1 MKTAE
6 LLNEWLTTYERERV
20 KPRTYARYEGLIN
33 LHIAPALGQVEIN
46 ELCRRQIQEFL
57 TKKKKDGNVKQSD
70 DFHIARIFKGEIEHS
85 QHKVCTCCR

>member
-33 LHIAPALGQVEIN
+33 LHIVPVLGEVEIN

-57 TKKKKDGNVKQSD
+57 TKKGRRGRKTPERSEK
-70 DFHIARIFKGEIEHS
+70 RRL
-85 QHKVCTCCR
+85 CCRRSRRWRCRCCDRTV

>member
-6 LLNEWLTTYERERV
+6 LLTEWLTTYERERV

-33 LHIAPALGQVEIN
+33 LHIAPALGEVEIN

-57 TKKKKDGNVKQSD
+57 TKKKKDGNAITKTVKKTTKA
-70 DFHIARIFKGEIEHS
+70 IGKIIK
-85 QHKVCTCCR
+85 KK

>member
-33 LHIAPALGQVEIN
+33 LHILRVV
-46 ELCRRQIQEFL
+46 
-57 TKKKKDGNVKQSD
+57 D
-70 DFHIARIFKGEIEHS
+70 RIFN
-85 QHKVCTCCR
+85 VL

>member
-33 LHIAPALGQVEIN
+33 LHIAPALGEVEIN

-57 TKKKKDGNVKQSD
+57 TRKKKDGNIK
-70 DFHIARIFKGEIEHS
+70 RNGERYVLPRYLS
-85 QHKVCTCCR
+85 QNPCGI